1 MNTVFV
7 VLVGLAFGTAA
18 YRQWSWDGVGNAP
31 MEAMASAMLAA
42 AADAV
47 TLAFGLIGVMTLFLG
62 LMKIAEAGGLLALIA
77 RLVRPLM
84 TRLFPDVPPDHPAM
98 GAMVMNASANFLGL
112 GNAATPFGIR
122 AMQELDKLNPHKGTA
137 TDAMV
142 MFLAINTANVT
153 VLPTTVIALRAAAGS
168 ADPAGIVA
176 STLFATVVSTA
187 VAILAARY
195 FARFSPFGP
204 AGGVNGA
211 AVIPS
216 PAAADDWADAAPSFA
231 GKPSF
236 AANEELGAKAA
247 PFWVS
252 VLALCAVLSLV
263 PLTLAFGRAISPW
276 IVPGLAALLVG
287 FGVAR
292 GVRCY
297 EAFVEG
303 AKDGFQIAVRII
315 PYLVAILMAISMVR
329 ASGTLD
335 RIIGPIGAVTSHF
348 GLPAEALTMA
358 LMRSLS
364 GSGAYGYLA
373 SLFKDPNVGPDSYI
387 GYLASTIQ
395 GSTETTFY
403 VIVVY
408 YGAIGVR
415 RMRHALA
422 AGLVADFAGLIAAV
436 GVCAFLFDR

>member
-7 VLVGLAFGTAA
+7 VLVALAFGTAA
-18 YRQWSWDGVGNAP
+18 YRQWSWDGAGNAP

-84 TRLFPDVPPDHPAM
+84 TRLFPGVPPDHPAM

-204 AGGVNGA
+204 AGGARAPA
-211 AVIPS
+211 AIPS

-231 GKPSF
+231 AK
-236 AANEELGAKAA
+236 EELGAKAA

-252 VLALCAVLSLV
+252 LLALGAVLSLV
-263 PLTLAFGRAISPW
+263 PLTLAFGRALSPW

-373 SLFKDPNVGPDSYI
+373 SLFKDPGVGPDSYI

-403 VIVVY
+403 VIVIY